1 MTSKKTV
8 EAELA
13 DKQQKQPEP
22 RREALRKQLAAKLA
36 DHLTDDA
43 FWAADFF
50 SLVHSI
56 QDATTDGELEDPTL
70 LYGLLDAVIE
80 EEDRPKVVKIVGK
93 DTRSVFTFLT
103 EVISSKDVA
112 SDSGDALGE

>member
-1 MTSKKTV
+1 MTKKNI

-13 DKQQKQPEP
+13 AKQQKPVDP

-36 DHLTDDA
+36 DHLANDA
-43 FWAADFF
+43 FWASDFF
-50 SLVHSI
+50 ALVHSI
-56 QDATTDGELEDPTL
+56 QEATKDGELDDPTL

-80 EEDRPKVVKIVGK
+80 PEDRPQVIKIVGR
-93 DTRSVFTFLT
+93 DTKSVFEFLT

-112 SDSGDALGE
+112 SDYGDSLGE

>member
-1 MTSKKTV
+1 MTNKKTV
-8 EAELA
+8 EAELEV
-13 DKQQKQPEP
+13 KQQKPVDP

-36 DHLTDDA
+36 DRLSGDA

-50 SLVHSI
+50 SLVHAI

-80 EEDRPKVVKIVGK
+80 TEDRSQVIKVVGR
-93 DTRSVFTFLT
+93 DTKSVFTFLT

-112 SDSGDALGE
+112 SDAGDSLGE

>member
-1 MTSKKTV
+1 MTNKKTV

-13 DKQQKQPEP
+13 VKQQKPADP
-22 RREALRKQLAAKLA
+22 RREKLRRELAAKL
-36 DHLTDDA
+36 TDRLAGDA

-50 SLVHSI
+50 ALVHGI
-56 QDATTDGELEDPTL
+56 QEATTDGELEDPSL

-80 EEDRPKVVKIVGK
+80 TEDRPSVIKVVGR
-93 DTRSVFTFLT
+93 DTKSVFTFLT

-112 SDSGDALGE
+112 SDAGDSLGE

>member
-13 DKQQKQPEP
+13 GKQQKPVDP
-22 RREALRKQLAAKLA
+22 RREALRKELAAKLA
-36 DHLTDDA
+36 DRLSGDA

-50 SLVHSI
+50 ALVHSI
-56 QDATTDGELEDPTL
+56 QEATKDGELEDPTL

-80 EEDRPKVVKIVGK
+80 TEDRPSVIKVVGK
-93 DTRSVFTFLT
+93 DTKSVFTFLT
-103 EVISSKDVA
+103 EVISSQDVA
-112 SDSGDALGE
+112 SDAGDSLGE

>member
-1 MTSKKTV
+1 MTSKKTL

-13 DKQQKQPEP
+13 VKQQKPVDP
-22 RREALRKQLAAKLA
+22 RREKLRKQLAAKLT
-36 DHLTDDA
+36 DHLASDA

-50 SLVHSI
+50 QLVHSI
-56 QDATTDGELEDPTL
+56 QEATKDGELDDPTL

-80 EEDRPKVVKIVGK
+80 TEDRPRVIKVVGR
-93 DTRSVFTFLT
+93 DTKSVFTFLT

-112 SDSGDALGE
+112 SDDGDALGE

>member
-1 MTSKKTV
+1 MTNKKTV
-8 EAELA
+8 EAELEL
-13 DKQQKQPEP
+13 KQQKPADP

-36 DHLTDDA
+36 DRLSGDA

-56 QDATTDGELEDPTL
+56 QEATKGGELEDPTL

-80 EEDRPKVVKIVGK
+80 TEDRPRVIKVVGK
-93 DTRSVFTFLT
+93 DTKAVFTFLT
-103 EVISSKDVA
+103 EVISSKDVT
-112 SDSGDALGE
+112 SDDGDALGE

>member
-8 EAELA
+8 EAELEL
-13 DKQQKQPEP
+13 KQQAPKDP
-22 RREALRKQLAAKLA
+22 RRETLRRELAGKLA
-36 DHLTDDA
+36 DRLAGDA

-50 SLVHSI
+50 QLIHAI
-56 QDATTDGELEDPTL
+56 QDATKAGELEDPSL

-80 EEDRPKVVKIVGK
+80 TDDRPQVVKIVGR
-93 DTRSVFTFLT
+93 DTRSVFEFLT

-112 SDSGDALGE
+112 SDDGDALGE

>member
-1 MTSKKTV
+1 MTNKKNL

-13 DKQQKQPEP
+13 AKQQAPKDP

-36 DHLTDDA
+36 DRLAGDA

-50 SLVHSI
+50 ALIHSL
-56 QDATTDGELEDPTL
+56 QDATKDGEIDDPTL

-80 EEDRPKVVKIVGK
+80 QEDRPKVIKIVGS
-93 DTRSVFTFLT
+93 DTKAVFTFLT

-112 SDSGDALGE
+112 SDAGDAVGE

>member
-13 DKQQKQPEP
+13 AKQQKPVDP

-43 FWAADFF
+43 FWASDFF
-50 SLVHSI
+50 ALVHSI
-56 QDATTDGELEDPTL
+56 QDATKDGELEDPSL

-80 EEDRPKVVKIVGK
+80 TEDRQRVIDVVGR
-93 DTRSVFTFLT
+93 DTKSVFTFLT
-103 EVISSKDVA
+103 EVISSQDVA
-112 SDSGDALGE
+112 SDQGDSLGE